1 MNEWHFGMLLA
12 SNPAKRLPSLKKT
25 VLAACHAKHHRDTN
39 AAQNVF
45 LFWVLQD
52 KKKRRI
58 KYDKK
63 AKPVRET

>member
-1 MNEWHFGMLLA
+1 MALWDA
-12 SNPAKRLPSLKKT
+12 SSLKRCKAATKSKKT

-39 AAQNVF
+39 AAQNVL

>member
-1 MNEWHFGMLLA
+1 MALWDA
-12 SNPAKRLPSLKKT
+12 SSLKPCKATTKSKKT
-25 VLAACHAKHHRDTN
+25 VLAACHAKHRDTN
-39 AAQNVF
+39 SAQNVL

-52 KKKRRI
+52 KKERRI